1 MAGNPH
7 PVFQDGVP
15 VEKAN
20 ARAYLPLRLGNP
32 DALRALD
39 GSTFW
44 LCYIQTLTAFFYRD
58 TSDTTSADDGTSI
71 IVDASGGRWKIISSG
86 AGLAI
91 DAAGPL
97 ASRTAYNDEDPGFT
111 YFGTDTELVYIRLTA
126 GGWSAGS
133 IIQGPP
139 GIDGP
144 PGEKGDKG
152 DTGDIGPANT
162 LSIGTVTGGDS
173 ANATITGTAPNQTL
187 NLTLPKGETGD
198 TGSQGPKGDTGDT
211 GPQGEQGPQGEKG
224 DKGDKG
230 DTGASG
236 SGTGDMLAAVYDPNG
251 KAADAFNQDN
261 MVDGATNKNYT
272 ATEKTKLAGLTKD
285 TSEPVTQVTGS
296 SATVSSTDVA
306 IAVVRSSPSSTA
318 LALPA
323 VSTRGG
329 VPLKIFDW
337 SSSVSSH
344 EITITP
350 DGSEKIMKASSWS
363 IFSNAAQLAGITLY
377 PSTTLGGWYI
387 AP

>member
-1 MAGNPH
+1 MSAPPSLKIKLLPKPVVQVKALLQIPAQVSVDSVTTGAAGSNAS
-7 PVFQDGVP
+7 
-15 VEKAN
+15 VENVGTPGN
-20 ARAYLPLRLGNP
+20 ARL
-32 DALRALD
+32 
-39 GSTFW
+39 
-44 LCYIQTLTAFFYRD
+44 
-58 TSDTTSADDGTSI
+58 
-71 IVDASGGRWKIISSG
+71 K
-86 AGLAI
+86 
-91 DAAGPL
+91 
-97 ASRTAYNDEDPGFT
+97 FT
-111 YFGTDTELVYIRLTA
+111 IPR
-126 GGWSAGS
+126 
-133 IIQGPP
+133 
-139 GIDGP
+139 
-144 PGEKGDKG
+144 GD
-152 DTGDIGPANT
+152 
-162 LSIGTVTGGDS
+162 
-173 ANATITGTAPNQTL
+173 
-187 NLTLPKGETGD
+187 KGETG
-198 TGSQGPKGDTGDT
+198 PV
-211 GPQGEQGPQGEKG
+211 GPQGSTGPEGPSG
-224 DKGDKG
+224 PKGDKG

-236 SGTGDMLAAVYDPNG
+236 SGTGDMLAATYDPNN